1 MNQNKITKKAKK
13 PRFSILRKTVSSA
26 IAAAAVTLH
35 SSPALAAGRVMA
47 LDINSDVT
55 GKIERLFDL
64 LATVTASAGGI
75 ILLIGIGKFALSLM
89 GRQTDEQ
96 GHTVYMI
103 IGGII
108 MGAAGVIAKFLLA

>member
-1 MNQNKITKKAKK
+1 MNQNNITKKVKK
-13 PRFSILRKTVSSA
+13 PRFSTLRKIVSST
-26 IAAAAVTLH
+26 IAATAAMQYG
-35 SSPALAAGRVMA
+35 SPALAAGRVMA

-55 GKIERLFDL
+55 GKIEKLFDL
-64 LATVTASAGGI
+64 LATVIASAGGI
-75 ILLIGIGKFALSLM
+75 ILLLGIGKFALSLM

-103 IGGII
+103 IAGIL